1 MSDNLENSKASDA
14 NESTAESAASFED
27 FELLPE
33 VAEAIGK
40 LGFESPTPV
49 QARTYREIMSG
60 QDVIVMAQTGTG
72 KTAAFGI
79 PLAQRLDPNAAR
91 VQALVLTPTRELA
104 LQVSRELD
112 AIGEQ
117 RELSCVAIYGGASFS
132 KQVEQV
138 RAGCAVIAG
147 TPGRVLDH
155 LRRGTISFDGLRVL
169 VLDEA
174 DEMLSM
180 GFEKELSEIMERLPE
195 RRQNLLFSATI
206 PDDIQ
211 RLAGR
216 YMDEALRISVSGDAV
231 AATEISHY
239 VYLVS
244 GMDRPGDLVRVI
256 EAERPDSAIIFCN
269 TRDETQ
275 AVARHLSNSGYD
287 ADWINSD
294 LSQAER
300 ERVMTATR
308 SGELRFMVATDV
320 AARGIDISHLSHVIN
335 YSFPESLEAYVHRTG
350 RTGRQGRHGAA
361 VSLVTPQD
369 IGNLYFLRLTYK
381 IFPVER
387 TLPSEKLAER
397 DQELTRLETLRRAL
411 SGSPGGQFSGLA
423 RRVLQ
428 DVSADR
434 IVAGLLEAHFEGLE
448 KIARSRGERGGGRK
462 KDDERKTSS
471 RSRRKRRAQSE
482 GSAETPRKDRGTSGG
497 RPEKKERSER
507 PRSDETKSNA
517 DDRDRGEARESD
529 ATDAK
534 GTQERAREIYL
545 DAGRKDGLR
554 ISALMKEIV
563 ERSGLPRS
571 AVGRVRMLTR
581 STFISVP
588 EENFEA
594 VLEAA
599 GKIELDGRRLGAE
612 PAEES

>member
-1 MSDNLENSKASDA
+1 MSDNLENSNASPAD
-14 NESTAESAASFED
+14 ESLVENGASFEG

-33 VAEAIGK
+33 VARAIEK
-40 LGFESPTPV
+40 LGFERPTPV
-49 QARTYREIMSG
+49 QARTYGEIMSG

-79 PLAQRLDPNAAR
+79 PMAQRLDPNADR

-104 LQVSRELD
+104 LQVSREVD

-117 RELSCVAIYGGASFS
+117 RGLSCAAIYGGASFS
-132 KQVEQV
+132 KQVEEV
-138 RAGCAVIAG
+138 RAGCAVVAG

-244 GMDRPGDLVRVI
+244 GAGRPGDLVRVI
-256 EAERPDSAIIFCN
+256 EAERPESAIIFCN

-275 AVARHLSNSGYD
+275 VVARHLSKSGYD
-287 ADWINSD
+287 VDWINSD

-335 YSFPESLEAYVHRTG
+335 YSFPESLEGYVHRTG

-361 VSLVTPQD
+361 VSLITPHD

-387 TLPSEKLAER
+387 TLPSGKLAER
-397 DQELTRLETLRRAL
+397 DQELARLETLRRAL
-411 SGSPGGQFSGLA
+411 SGGPDGEFIGLA

-428 DVSADR
+428 DISADR
-434 IVAGLLEAHFEGLE
+434 IVAGLLAAHFEGLE
-448 KIARSRGERGGGRK
+448 KIARLRDERGGGRK
-462 KDDERKTSS
+462 KDEERKASR
-471 RSRRKRRAQSE
+471 RSRRKRKPQAE
-482 GSAETPRKDRGTSGG
+482 GSVETPREERETKGD
-497 RPEKKERSER
+497 RPEKKEQSER
-507 PRSDETKSNA
+507 PRSGETRDKSA
-517 DDRDRGEARESD
+517 DRDRGEARESD
-529 ATDAK
+529 DTGAK
-534 GTQERAREIYL
+534 ETQEGAREIYL

-554 ISALMKEIV
+554 ISSLMKEIV

-581 STFISVP
+581 SSFISVP

-594 VLEAA
+594 VLRAA
-599 GKIELDGRRLGAE
+599 GQIELDGRRLGAE